1 MLWLHI
7 IQCSGFIF
15 SQITNSIVIFL
26 ILKKADKLFGSYRNV
41 MLTFACYSL
50 IYAWIEVLTSPI
62 MHIKGPVFIVFM
74 DSPLKY
80 EKWIGNYIACQID
93 ILKVIEKYK
102 LIPLFIPCLF
112 GFVLWFEFVHWG
124 MANTVEK
131 QEYLKEE
138 LKLYY
143 NEDSTKVSFIAPMY
157 WSIGKNGE
165 KIWNIGDCMSAV
177 GCFLI
182 IVTCFST
189 ILFCAFNI
197 YRHMKKSKNQTSTK
211 TNDLHLQI
219 FTTLVFQTFL
229 PFFMMNC
236 PVGLLLT
243 FPLFEIHTGKL
254 SNIVGASAAV
264 YPSLE
269 PLIAM
274 FCIRS
279 FRRAL
284 TCD

>member
-1 MLWLHI
+1 
-7 IQCSGFIF
+7 
-15 SQITNSIVIFL
+15 
-26 ILKKADKLFGSYRNV
+26 

-80 EKWIGNYIACQID
+80 EKWIGNYIACLYCGAYALVISLLAAQFFYRYVALCRID

-124 MANTVEK
+124 MASTVEK

-182 IVTCFST
+182 IVRINS
-189 ILFCAFNI
+189 
-197 YRHMKKSKNQTSTK
+197 
-211 TNDLHLQI
+211 
-219 FTTLVFQTFL
+219 
-229 PFFMMNC
+229 
-236 PVGLLLT
+236 
-243 FPLFEIHTGKL
+243 
-254 SNIVGASAAV
+254 
-264 YPSLE
+264 
-269 PLIAM
+269 
-274 FCIRS
+274 
-279 FRRAL
+279 
-284 TCD
+284 